1 MKSSLLSTLQERQF
15 INQCTDLDALDAL
28 AHNQPITAYIGFDL
42 TADSLHVGSLIQIM
56 VLRWMAKL
64 GHNPIVL
71 LGEATTRI
79 GDPTGKSAARPILT
93 PRQIE
98 DNCAGIMKVFDRLL
112 PAPRFISNA
121 TWLNDQT
128 SLFSYLSDFGTHFTI
143 NRMVGFDTVKTRLE
157 NHQPMS
163 FLEFN
168 YMLFQAID
176 FLKLFETQGVR
187 LQVGGSDQ
195 WGNIVN
201 GVELVRRKTGSEVF
215 GLTTPLMTNMAGE
228 KMGKTANGAVWL
240 DPDKTSPFDFWQFWR
255 NVEDAKVGQF
265 LALFTEVPIV
275 AIDHGTSVHGPGINR
290 MKEMLATEVTRLVH
304 GDEWAEAA
312 HKAAIT
318 AFVHGG
324 TEGLPLHEVRDG
336 QTIAEVFLDIGFV
349 KSKGEAD
356 RMAAQNGIKIN
367 DVAVGD
373 ARLSF
378 PSGEH
383 KVSMGKKRFAVV
395 RTT

>member
-1 MKSSLLSTLQERQF
+1 MKSSLLATLKERQF

-28 AHNQPITAYIGFDL
+28 AHDQPITAYIGFDL

-56 VLRWMAKL
+56 ALRWMAKL

-112 PAPRFISNA
+112 PSPRFVSNA
-121 TWLNDQT
+121 TWLHDQT
-128 SLFSYLSDFGTHFTI
+128 SLFSYLSDFGSHFTI

-201 GVELVRRKTGSEVF
+201 GVELVRRKTGNEVF
-215 GLTTPLMTNMAGE
+215 GLTTPLMTNTAGE
-228 KMGKTANGAVWL
+228 KMGKTANGAIWL

-255 NVEDAKVGQF
+255 NVEDAKVAQF
-265 LALFTEVPIV
+265 LALFTEMPLD

-290 MKEMLATEVTRLVH
+290 MKEMLATEVTRIVH

-324 TEGLPLHEVRDG
+324 TEGLPLHEVRGG

-383 KVSMGKKRFAVV
+383 KVSMGKKRLAMV